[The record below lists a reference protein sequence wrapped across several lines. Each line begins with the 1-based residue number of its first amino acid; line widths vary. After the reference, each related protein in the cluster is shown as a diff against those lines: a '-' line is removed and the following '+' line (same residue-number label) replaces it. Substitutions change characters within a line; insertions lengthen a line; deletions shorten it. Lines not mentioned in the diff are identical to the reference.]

1 MAPGSSRELND
12 VPRISFT
19 FACLSSLVLACAA
32 AASAQPANQGVFLD
46 AGAFANAGWHG
57 SSQTSSDGSSPD
69 VNGTAIGGTIA
80 IGTWLTPRFSIRLEA
95 ALLGD
100 INDEAIDTDTE
111 TSGLGQTIVVTN
123 HESAS
128 LRERTVSV
136 LVGYATERRHGVQLC
151 YLGGAVF
158 GFTRTQSSSLELL
171 SPAVI
176 TLPSRTTTVR
186 QYGSAAEV
194 GMDADVAIGRHLS
207 VVPQARLVA
216 DDVSVRA
223 GIALRARW

>member
-1 MAPGSSRELND
+1 MPKSLLTSALLP
-12 VPRISFT
+12 
-19 FACLSSLVLACAA
+19 CLILGAA
-32 AASAQPANQGVFLD
+32 AAAGAQPANNGVFID
-46 AGAFANAGWHG
+46 AGAVANTGWHG
-57 SSQTSSDGSSPD
+57 TTETSSAGNAPNVDGT
-69 VNGTAIGGTIA
+69 GIGGTIA

-100 INDEAIDTDTE
+100 INDETTATSTE
-111 TSGLGQTIVVTN
+111 TSGLGQTITITN
-123 HESAS
+123 RESAS

-136 LVGYATERRHGVQLC
+136 LLGYATERRHGVQLS

-158 GFTRTQSSSLELL
+158 GFTTTQSSSTELF

-176 TLPSRTTTVR
+176 TVPSRTITVR
-186 QYGSAAEV
+186 SYGSAAEV
-194 GMDADVAIGRHLS
+194 GMDADVAIGSHLS
-207 VVPQARLVA
+207 IVPQARLVA